1 MTFLGAQC
9 NECQGKQD
17 KCWWPKTPVRLPMK
31 ISFLRCSLPAWCF
44 QCQPQCPDALPGSLS
59 TSWLSGHH
67 CGMPFHLAK
76 KNIEKYY
83 DRDFLKVSW
92 FPITVLEIQFCEVD
106 PRKSKIIS
114 WCWTKNEKDNDSGS
128 GIPVWPTRCCEVSA
142 ANSTSS
148 LPQKTSALNHPL
160 FWISY
165 QQGGTII
172 ADCLQKWPMNFFGP
186 KKDQKGLSM
195 DSEQKCCLLTKDTW
209 FLPPKVAK

>member
-1 MTFLGAQC
+1 MIFLGAQC
-9 NECQGKQD
+9 NEHQGKQD

-106 PRKSKIIS
+106 PRKSKLIL
-114 WCWTKNEKDNDSGS
+114 WCWTKNKKDNDSGS

-148 LPQKTSALNHPL
+148 LPQKHPL
-160 FWISY
+160 WTILYFEYLISKGVPSLRTVCKNDQWIF
-165 QQGGTII
+165 
-172 ADCLQKWPMNFFGP
+172 L
-186 KKDQKGLSM
+186 DQKKIRKG
-195 DSEQKCCLLTKDTW
+195 
-209 FLPPKVAK
+209 